1 MALPLDI
8 FANETEG
15 VILQIKAK
23 ALQFFQEGK
32 TIINYGVA
40 GRTVGKQM
48 VASPEEVIAACN
60 YALKLKDP
68 ATYGEPPVDRYVVRF

>member
-8 FANETEG
+8 FASEPEAT
-15 VILQIKAK
+15 ILQIKAR

-32 TIINYGVA
+32 TIVNYGVA

-48 VASPEEVIAACN
+48 VASPEEVIASCN

-68 ATYGEPPVDRYVVRF
+68 ATYGDAPIDRYQLRF